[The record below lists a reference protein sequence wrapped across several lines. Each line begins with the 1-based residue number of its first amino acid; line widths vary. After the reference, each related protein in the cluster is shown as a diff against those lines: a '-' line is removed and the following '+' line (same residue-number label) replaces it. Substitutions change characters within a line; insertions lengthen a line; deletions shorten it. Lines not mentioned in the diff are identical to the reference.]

1 MFLKNELN
9 ADIRMYSAGD
19 HQLTDINAP
28 VRIRYRFDNSS
39 DVFNVSGKESPVS
52 ALSKG
57 KAVFPER

>member
-1 MFLKNELN
+1 
-9 ADIRMYSAGD
+9 MYSAGD
-19 HQLTDINAP
+19 HQLTDINAL